1 MSEKHRVMLV
11 SVLLN
16 ISAVSAQ
23 ITGGYGSA
31 SIIDVITRVIGINVG
46 RPYELI
52 GFLSTLAVLMV
63 TTYIVLR
70 SALGFIDESLGD
82 EYDDYFLE
90 AAGVSNEDD
99 TNILALASVLV
110 VLTMVGT
117 FGFMDIIDGF
127 QSLIILAFLFTLL
140 AGITLVIS
148 SGTGAIIG
156 GTALGI
162 GLGTRAT
169 ATGID
174 EVRNA
179 LDEVERRE
187 DRADPDRSDPDREDA
202 ELSAEELEEII
213 EIIDEVEEE
222 IDGILEDEEE
232 SLEEDIE
239 RLREL
244 LELLGETGD

>member
-1 MSEKHRVMLV
+1 MLA

-16 ISAVSAQ
+16 ISATSAQ

-70 SALGFIDESLGD
+70 SALGFIDERLGD
-82 EYDDYFLE
+82 EYDDYFLD
-90 AAGVSNEDD
+90 AAGVTDENGY
-99 TNILALASVLV
+99 NILALASVLV

-117 FGFMDIIDGF
+117 FGFMDIINGF

-202 ELSAEELEEII
+202 ELSAEELEEVI

-232 SLEEDIE
+232 SLEEDLE